1 MALRGISRNVL
12 TLGWVSLLNDLAS
25 EMLYP
30 VMPLFVIGTLGA
42 TPPILGLIDGLAEGI
57 GSGLRWL
64 GGTLS
69 DRFQRRKPFILLG
82 YLVSALSKPVMGLS
96 QVRIGWPLYGA
107 GRISDRF
114 GKSIRNSARDALISE
129 STEEAHRGRAFG
141 FQRAMDTCGA
151 VLGPLVTLLI
161 IGCLAGFHT
170 AFSAHWTGNGGT
182 GHGDAGSARIARLPL
197 KWLFYFA
204 VIPGLIATGLIAVS
218 VTEIRPKRKTGAGPP
233 PIFQSF
239 PKPFGSLVL
248 ANAVFAL
255 GNSSDSFL
263 FLRSGELGLGFGSII
278 LAYVIYNVIY
288 AAASTPLG
296 NLSDRVGRKPMIAA
310 GWGIY
315 AVVYGGF
322 AFWHSAMAPWILLP
336 IYGFYPALTDGV
348 GKAMVAD
355 IVPSEKRAGAIGL
368 FDTVGGLGTFLA
380 SLLAGALWAYRPGGI
395 IFAMGMGGVLAL
407 LAAILMLRVK
417 QPSAIAKST

>member
-12 TLGWVSLLNDLAS
+12 TLGWVSFLNDLAS

-42 TPPILGLIDGLAEGI
+42 TPPILGLIDGSAEGI

-64 GGTLS
+64 GGALS
-69 DRFQRRKPFILLG
+69 DRFQRRKPFIFLG
-82 YLVSALSKPVMGLS
+82 YLVSALSKPVMGLA
-96 QVRIGWPLYGA
+96 QVTIGWPLYSA

-129 STEEAHRGRAFG
+129 STEERYRGRAFG
-141 FQRAMDTCGA
+141 FQRAMDTSGA

-161 IGCLAGFHT
+161 IGCFAGFHT
-170 AFSAHWTGNGGT
+170 AFAARWTGR
-182 GHGDAGSARIARLPL
+182 GDAGSAQIAKLPL

-204 VIPGLIATGLIAVS
+204 VIPGLLSAGLIFTAIK
-218 VTEIRPKRKTGAGPP
+218 EIRPKSKTGAGPP
-233 PIFQSF
+233 PMFQSF
-239 PKPFGSLVL
+239 PKPFGSLVF

-278 LAYVIYNVIY
+278 LAYVIYNIVY
-288 AAASTPLG
+288 ATFSTPLG
-296 NLSDRVGRKPMIAA
+296 NLSDSIGRKPMIAT

-315 AVVYGGF
+315 AIVYGGF
-322 AFWHSAMAPWILLP
+322 AFWHSPMAPWILLP
-336 IYGFYPALTDGV
+336 IYGIYPALTDGV

-380 SLLAGALWAYRPGGI
+380 SLMAGALWAFRPGGV
-395 IFAMGMGGVLAL
+395 IFAMGIGGVLAL
-407 LAAILMLRVK
+407 LGAILMLRVE
-417 QPSAIAKST
+417 QPAKISKSN